1 MFSDRHVFVFGEKV
15 SYQQDLKLAV
25 IQRRRRR
32 ADEVTADELV
42 VKFCLL
48 FFLIKV
54 TNTEKRV
61 SHHRKRGD
69 NRRGFDLR
77 CLGTAC

>member
-15 SYQQDLKLAV
+15 SYQQDLKPAV

-48 FFLIKV
+48 FFF
-54 TNTEKRV
+54 N
-61 SHHRKRGD
+61 
-69 NRRGFDLR
+69 
-77 CLGTAC
+77 